1 MAKPSNDEQESL
13 VCMASALRQ
22 VAGTDI
28 EESDF
33 MGFLQTFI
41 TGSSDTYIG
50 ELLGKSTKIRT
61 DEVKKYF
68 DVPKSVDLKKM
79 PGLMEEN
86 RDWLKSCVLVAN
98 KLFKDKSRS
107 KLNKGDYIFYH
118 SKSYSS
124 FKGNF
129 KDLMNEVKSNNTENN
144 DIGLVFGQGISE
156 DKWNPADII
165 AVATNYDNKKEY
177 DIKKKPQGK
186 LIESLQRLNDRDAKK
201 KAEAVSDMAKLYEYN
216 LWVDENYIKGNI
228 VPISLKKATSIP
240 KIEIYRQSKSDVF
253 KSFLDMKVNVT
264 KVEYKESNQKCIIHF
279 DILTPKNKVVNSLFF
294 DARGFESSKINAD
307 VQIQIQKAG
316 GSANYGKI
324 ALPMTELIAKLSKG
338 NPAFTKMQQ
347 MRKKAFAG
355 APRETLSTINSI
367 PSGFFRY
374 GYIDDILGKNP
385 SDLTDYTVNYRYF
398 IDYIVAL
405 HPQNKDALER
415 WLRTKATT
423 LLEKRKYIKNKV
435 QSFEVGYL
443 LDTSSG
449 AVQKIVQENI
459 TKSIYLYAASKGLY
473 IFGEDKE
480 VKAFMQSS
488 TFIKVGT

>member
-13 VCMASALRQ
+13 VCISSSLRQ
-22 VAGTDI
+22 VMGTDI
-28 EESDF
+28 SESDF
-33 MGFLQTFI
+33 LSFLETFI
-41 TGSSDTYIG
+41 TGSSDIYVG
-50 ELLGKSTKIRT
+50 EKSIKLST
-61 DEVKKYF
+61 DEVGKYF
-68 DVPKSVDLKKM
+68 DVPKSVNLKKM
-79 PGLMEEN
+79 SGLMVEN
-86 RDWLKSCVLVAN
+86 RDWLTSCVLVAN
-98 KLFKDKSRS
+98 KLFNDKAKS
-107 KLNKGDYIFYH
+107 KLNKGNYIFYH

-129 KDLMNEVKSNNTENN
+129 NNLMKEVKSNNKENG
-144 DIGLVFGQGISE
+144 DIGLVFGQGIGE
-156 DKWNPADII
+156 DTWNPADII

-177 DIKKKPQGK
+177 NINQKPQGK

-201 KAEAVSDMAKLYEYN
+201 KAEAIGDMSKLYEYN
-216 LWVDENYIKGNI
+216 LWVDENYVKGNI
-228 VPISLKKATSIP
+228 IPISLKKAISTP

-279 DILTPKNKVVNSLFF
+279 DILTPKNRVVNSLFF

-307 VQIQIQKAG
+307 VQIQIQKSG
-316 GSANYGKI
+316 GAANYGKI

-338 NPAFTKMQQ
+338 APAFTKMQQ
-347 MRKKAFAG
+347 LRKKAFAG
-355 APRETLSTINSI
+355 SPKETLSVINSI

-374 GYIDDILGKNP
+374 GYIDDILGRNS

-398 IDYIVAL
+398 LNYISAL
-405 HPQNKDALER
+405 HPQNKDVLER
-415 WLRTKATT
+415 WLRTKSTT

-435 QSFEVGYL
+435 QSFEVGYV

-449 AVQKIVQENI
+449 AIQKIIQENI

-473 IFGEDKE
+473 TFGDNKE